1 MTSKKR
7 MFEDS
12 DGEVG
17 EEEEEEYGG
26 QDSRYSGV
34 RGREVEPRRISLHEV
49 AREAKRAML
58 SKGPT
63 AASPASAAA
72 PPATTPGAGKRP
84 TSAPAEDVLLLS
96 GARAGARVGAGA
108 GAGVGAGGTG
118 GGAGGGGA
126 TATPVAERASAPL
139 DDFVPFGAPTSAA
152 PTRAGTGPAV
162 HPEGDLVYNAWEP
175 LPWNMVPQ
183 EDGSVAFNS
192 LPQHSAL
199 LRLHQ
204 EIVNFSRFITP
215 TAGEVRHVR
224 S

>member
-26 QDSRYSGV
+26 QDSRYSGG
-34 RGREVEPRRISLHEV
+34 RGRDAEPRRVSLHEV

-63 AASPASAAA
+63 AVSPASAAA

-96 GARAGARVGAGA
+96 GARAGAGA

-126 TATPVAERASAPL
+126 TSTPVAERASAPL